1 MEVGA
6 PASGIE
12 VALGANALT
21 PRHEDLEAG
30 IWARGSFPPAAP
42 VVYLVWAG
50 TAALKHLRSKARTS
64 TLLNK
69 QFSLSI
75 PEGSVIL
82 CVIQVTAVQR
92 SQSGR
97 LLWFVSGSRSEPST
111 K

>member
-30 IWARGSFPPAAP
+30 IWARGSFPPAAL

-50 TAALKHLRSKARTS
+50 AASLEYLPGRSCGANR
-64 TLLNK
+64 LAV
-69 QFSLSI
+69 Q
-75 PEGSVIL
+75 G
-82 CVIQVTAVQR
+82 TAVHC
-92 SQSGR
+92 
-97 LLWFVSGSRSEPST
+97 
-111 K
+111 